1 MIYCIYNFSCII
13 LHGIKLHHV
22 FFLFF
27 PLLNEL
33 KNLSPITQRTP
44 PNPLYSFS
52 SPTLVYSKKK
62 RLITTKSTEYP
73 KWQWTKYLF
82 KLFDSHTDTHTHMC
96 TVSCN
101 CVYLAKRADAWAC
114 VIVDIRTH
122 THAHTQRRQ
131 TGLKN
136 VEIMKMTVK
145 STKRSARRQR
155 GE

>member
-1 MIYCIYNFSCII
+1 MAMDKIFIQIVRFT
-13 LHGIKLHHV
+13 HRH
-22 FFLFF
+22 
-27 PLLNEL
+27 
-33 KNLSPITQRTP
+33 
-44 PNPLYSFS
+44 
-52 SPTLVYSKKK
+52 
-62 RLITTKSTEYP
+62 
-73 KWQWTKYLF
+73 
-82 KLFDSHTDTHTHMC
+82 THTR
-96 TVSCN
+96 TLRCN